1 MKFGKT
7 IAVVLASSAVVL
19 ASSVLL
25 AGCTTDKKEIKA
37 YLKQVDK
44 IKDDE
49 EPIKTVG
56 KKIAELDE
64 KKKKLTEDVNSK
76 DTAVRGK
83 AVKDL
88 IKNADDRLKEFEKE
102 EDAIK
107 KSEQDFK
114 KAKSHVDNIDNDVK
128 RKEVKQLDDVLKE
141 KYKLHSDYAK
151 AYKKAVNSEKT
162 LFKYLN
168 QNDATQ
174 QGVNE
179 KSKAI
184 EQNYKKLKE
193 VSDKYTKVLNKVG
206 KEKQDVDQFK

>member
-7 IAVVLASSAVVL
+7 IAVVL

-76 DTAVRGK
+76 DTAVHGK

>member
-7 IAVVLASSAVVL
+7 IAVVL

-162 LFKYLN
+162 LFKCLN

>member
-7 IAVVLASSAVVL
+7 IAVVL

-83 AVKDL
+83 AVKVL

>member
-7 IAVVLASSAVVL
+7 IAVVL

-179 KSKAI
+179 KTKAI

-193 VSDKYTKVLNKVG
+193 VSDKYTEVLNKVG

>member
-7 IAVVLASSAVVL
+7 IAVVL

-64 KKKKLTEDVNSK
+64 KKKKITEDVNSK

>member
-7 IAVVLASSAVVL
+7 IAVVL

-76 DTAVRGK
+76 DTTVRGK

-128 RKEVKQLDDVLKE
+128 RKEVKQLDDVLQE

-184 EQNYKKLKE
+184 EENYKKLKE

>member
-7 IAVVLASSAVVL
+7 IAVVL

-206 KEKQDVDQFK
+206 KEKQDV

>member
-7 IAVVLASSAVVL
+7 IAVVLASS
-19 ASSVLL
+19 VLL
-25 AGCTTDKKEIKA
+25 AGCATDKKEIKA

>member
-7 IAVVLASSAVVL
+7 IAVVL

-107 KSEQDFK
+107 TSEQDFK

>member
-7 IAVVLASSAVVL
+7 IAVVL

-168 QNDATQ
+168 QNGATQ

>member
-7 IAVVLASSAVVL
+7 IAVVL

-174 QGVNE
+174 QSVNE

>member
-7 IAVVLASSAVVL
+7 IAVVL

-37 YLKQVDK
+37 NLKQVDK

>member
-7 IAVVLASSAVVL
+7 IAVVLASSI
-19 ASSVLL
+19 LL

-141 KYKLHSDYAK
+141 KYKLHSNYAK

>member
-7 IAVVLASSAVVL
+7 IAVVLASS
-19 ASSVLL
+19 VLL
-25 AGCTTDKKEIKA
+25 AVCTTDKKEIKA

>member
-7 IAVVLASSAVVL
+7 IAVVL

-151 AYKKAVNSEKT
+151 VYKKAVNSEKT

-206 KEKQDVDQFK
+206 KEKQDVDRFK

>member
-7 IAVVLASSAVVL
+7 IAVVL

-206 KEKQDVDQFK
+206 KERQDVDQFK

>member
-7 IAVVLASSAVVL
+7 IAVVL

-64 KKKKLTEDVNSK
+64 KKKKLTEEVNSK

>member
-1 MKFGKT
+1 MLFRSGKT
-7 IAVVLASSAVVL
+7 IAVVL

-206 KEKQDVDQFK
+206 KEKQPDSYGRQQ

>member
-7 IAVVLASSAVVL
+7 IAVVL

-128 RKEVKQLDDVLKE
+128 LKEVKQLDDVLKE

>member
-7 IAVVLASSAVVL
+7 IAVVL

-88 IKNADDRLKEFEKE
+88 IKNADDRLKEFESE

>member
-7 IAVVLASSAVVL
+7 IAVVL

-114 KAKSHVDNIDNDVK
+114 KAKSHVDNIDNNVK

>member
-7 IAVVLASSAVVL
+7 IAVVL

-25 AGCTTDKKEIKA
+25 AGCTTGKKEIKA

>member
-7 IAVVLASSAVVL
+7 IAVVL

-206 KEKQDVDQFK
+206 KEKHDVDQFK

>member
-7 IAVVLASSAVVL
+7 IAVVL

-114 KAKSHVDNIDNDVK
+114 KAKSHVDNIENDVK

>member
-7 IAVVLASSAVVL
+7 IAVVL

-193 VSDKYTKVLNKVG
+193 VSDKYTEVLNKVG
-206 KEKQDVDQFK
+206 KEKQEVDQFK

>member
-7 IAVVLASSAVVL
+7 IAVVL

-206 KEKQDVDQFK
+206 KEKQDVDQFKYLI

>member
-7 IAVVLASSAVVL
+7 IAVVL

-25 AGCTTDKKEIKA
+25 AGCTTDKKEVKA

>member
-7 IAVVLASSAVVL
+7 IAVVL

-193 VSDKYTKVLNKVG
+193 VSDKYTKVLNKVDR
-206 KEKQDVDQFK
+206 KSVV

>member
-7 IAVVLASSAVVL
+7 IAVVL

-162 LFKYLN
+162 VFKYLN

>member
-7 IAVVLASSAVVL
+7 IAVVL

-162 LFKYLN
+162 LFKYIN

>member
-7 IAVVLASSAVVL
+7 IAVVL

-151 AYKKAVNSEKT
+151 AYKKAVNTEKT

-168 QNDATQ
+168 QNDAIQ

>member
-7 IAVVLASSAVVL
+7 IAVVL

-206 KEKQDVDQFK
+206 KEKQDIDQFK

>member
-7 IAVVLASSAVVL
+7 IAVVL

-128 RKEVKQLDDVLKE
+128 RKEVKQLNDVLKE

>member
-7 IAVVLASSAVVL
+7 IAVVL

-88 IKNADDRLKEFEKE
+88 IKNANDRLKEFEKE

>member
-7 IAVVLASSAVVL
+7 IAVVL

-128 RKEVKQLDDVLKE
+128 RKAVKQLDDVLKE

-151 AYKKAVNSEKT
+151 AYKKAVNSEKA

>member
-7 IAVVLASSAVVL
+7 IAVVL

-141 KYKLHSDYAK
+141 KYKLHGEYAK

-168 QNDATQ
+168 RNDATQ

>member
-7 IAVVLASSAVVL
+7 IAVVL

-37 YLKQVDK
+37 YLKQLDK